1 MNWKRPLFIVC
12 VVAAVLIHRTG
23 ITMLFGFAA
32 FVAFANLISY
42 QLSCALGSCSIRDEP
57 PRATDPVRL
66 ASQVNRV
73 TGFTGVV
80 LLLYALV
87 ALYWN

>member
-1 MNWKRPLFIVC
+1 MNWKRLFFILC
-12 VVAAVLIHRTG
+12 VVAAVLIHRSG
-23 ITMLFGFAA
+23 ITVLFGFAA

-66 ASQVNRV
+66 AALVNRA
-73 TGFTGVV
+73 TGFLGVV
-80 LLLYALV
+80 LLLYAL
-87 ALYWN
+87 AGLYWN